1 MEQKP
6 SNRSQRRNTFI
17 FLVSALVI
25 ANIVLF
31 YLVIQNKNAQIQREK
46 ERAAE
51 QKQDYERQLGDLEQR
66 LEAQIKRAKKLETD
80 NNKFIDSLQNVL
92 KEVQQDRDNLRQTS
106 QLTQNQVATFRQ
118 KIEAYEVL
126 LRKKDEEIE
135 KLRETAQI
143 LYDENNDLKVQKNEL
158 TSTITE
164 ISKER
169 TQMQGKLDQAAVL
182 KAENVNVNAVDDRGR
197 EQSGGQYRANKIDRL
212 AITFNIADNKLARIG
227 NKDVYMRVLEPAGTL
242 LINPGSSGSFEA
254 DGRQMQYSV
263 RKQILFDNSRQ
274 TVRFDFDRTGEFVP
288 GRHTVEFY
296 CEGYRIGYGTFEVR

>member
-1 MEQKP
+1 MP
-6 SNRSQRRNTFI
+6 TSSCFI
-17 FLVSALVI
+17 W
-25 ANIVLF
+25 LF
-31 YLVIQNKNAQIQREK
+31 RIKNAQIQREK

-51 QKQDYERQLGDLEQR
+51 QKQDYERQLGDLAQR
-66 LEAQIKRAKKLETD
+66 LESQIKRAKKLESD

-212 AITFNIADNKLARIG
+212 AITFNVADNKLARIG

-288 GRHTVEFY
+288 GRHTIEFY